1 MLDFI
6 VLNDVVSHIFMPTHK
21 LTAAKLLKILQP
33 YVEKLTQK
41 LHIMRLF
48 LHICDFCS
56 IFAPDFERM
65 ATINDIRRPIEN
77 EWKRYERMVEQS
89 LRSDNKLQQEVLNYV
104 GSARGKQ
111 LRPLIVLLSAQLCN
125 PITDKT
131 LRTAAALELLHNAS
145 LVHDDVVDSSDT
157 RRGLAAV
164 HSKWSNK
171 VAILTGDYMLA
182 KVISLVAE
190 VRNIRILEIVSQLG
204 RSLSSGELLQ
214 LHVGQSMWIDE
225 ERYLQVI
232 DQKTAQL
239 FQACAEAGAESA
251 GCTPRQRAALREYG
265 HMLGVCF
272 QIKDDLFD
280 YSDLE
285 DIGKPTMSDLR
296 DGKVTLP
303 LIIALRRAM
312 PDEAE
317 HIRELGETLAAH
329 SDREPSADE
338 TRILQEVKSFVLR
351 YHGDEYAVQRMN
363 ECRQKATEALSIFR
377 DSEVKTSLIALLD
390 YAINRIK

>member
-1 MLDFI
+1 
-6 VLNDVVSHIFMPTHK
+6 
-21 LTAAKLLKILQP
+21 
-33 YVEKLTQK
+33 
-41 LHIMRLF
+41 
-48 LHICDFCS
+48 
-56 IFAPDFERM
+56 M
-65 ATINDIRRPIEN
+65 ATINDIRHPIEN